1 MMSIAR
7 VLIAAAGMLGLAAGA
22 AQAKDQPDQTGT
34 GGGPGTTVT
43 APYTTSTG
51 QTVPRPGAA
60 DRTMERRLDDLTRE
74 ERRNDAIDDSIC
86 RGCR

>member
-1 MMSIAR
+1 MTFAR
-7 VLIAAAGMLGLAAGA
+7 LLIVLGLAAGA
-22 AQAKDQPDQTGT
+22 AQATEAPDRTGI
-34 GGGPGTTVT
+34 GGGPGSTIT

-51 QTVPRPGAA
+51 QTVPRPGVAE
-60 DRTMERRLDDLTRE
+60 RMEERRLDNLTRE

>member
-1 MMSIAR
+1 MGFAR
-7 VLIAAAGMLGLAAGA
+7 LLIVVGLAAGA
-22 AQAKDQPDQTGT
+22 AQAREAADQTGT
-34 GGGPGTTVT
+34 GGGPGSTIT

-60 DRTMERRLDDLTRE
+60 ERAGERRLDDLTRE